1 MRNYRLKKE
10 AVEFFQEKHA
20 TAIYSL
26 DTWDSLGVDMKA
38 LEEIKEPYLKY
49 GIKQSE
55 NSSTL
60 GGWDKEG
67 SRFEFT
73 ICFPSVEFRE
83 HDKFSKG
90 KLTRELMNRIQQQID
105 YWFIEFVNNKNNL

>member
-1 MRNYRLKKE
+1 MKMYRLKKE

-20 TAIYSL
+20 TAIYSA
-26 DTWDSLGVDMKA
+26 DTWDSLQVDAIA
-38 LEEIKEPYLKY
+38 LEEVKNPYLKY

-67 SRFEFT
+67 SSFEFT
-73 ICFPSVEFRE
+73 IVFPSTEFHE
-83 HDKFSKG
+83 HDKFSNG
-90 KLTRELMNRIQQQID
+90 KLTRELMNKIQQQIN
-105 YWFIEFVNNKNNL
+105 YWYIEFANKK